1 MAHRAGSRQRNRA
14 PEFDDRA
21 CPRQPFQ
28 EEGSA
33 NQVKLCETRFICAV
47 IVIALS
53 IYVAGVIIYGS
64 ARYVWTLREESR
76 KLEGKNEKLSIALS
90 AAQDEN
96 KRLASDISK
105 NQLKTSK
112 LEQDLG
118 IEHESWHV
126 SSALIIL
133 VIVIVGV
140 LMAILMLVG
149 CVELWHGK

>member
-1 MAHRAGSRQRNRA
+1 MAHRAGSRPRNRA
-14 PEFDDRA
+14 PESDDKA

-33 NQVKLCETRFICAV
+33 NQVKLCEPRFICAV

-96 KRLASDISK
+96 KRLSSK

-112 LEQDLG
+112 LEQDLR
-118 IEHESWHV
+118 IERESWHV

-133 VIVIVGV
+133 VIVIIAV
-140 LMAILMLVG
+140 LMAILMVLG
-149 CVELWHGK
+149 CVALWHGK